1 MDQRMRSIIDL
12 MNDNLHR
19 EMSLRKL
26 ASAVN
31 LSLSRFHHLFR
42 GETGTTPAHYLH
54 ALRLARAKQ
63 LLETTSLNILQIMM
77 RVGLRDKSHFERK
90 FKREFGLTPTQYRRA
105 ARLVASVREVPTL

>member
-1 MDQRMRSIIDL
+1 

-19 EMSLRKL
+19 ELSLRKL

-31 LSLSRFHHLFR
+31 LAFAVSSSVQ

-77 RVGLRDKSHFERK
+77 RVGLRDKSHFERE
-90 FKREFGLTPTQYRRA
+90 FKREFGLTPTQYRQA
-105 ARLVASVREVPTL
+105 ARLVTSVREVPTL